1 MSASSPIRKALCV
14 ATLAA
19 CGLLLQG
26 CSAVKLAYNQVP
38 HLAYWQLNNYL
49 DLSDTQTERVRGE
62 LGDLHQ
68 WHRDTML
75 PRHAELLQK
84 VQQQLPTAISPDQA
98 CRIYGDVRAQLDK
111 VVTQAEPKLV
121 WLAAQLTDAQIRNLQ
136 KKQADSNADWKKEW
150 LDVTPDKLSKQRF
163 KQLLS
168 RAEDFYG
175 TLDEPQKTALRA
187 YIAQSS
193 FDPQRTYAER
203 QRRQKDLVQVLQKIA
218 ADPGNADQARTLL
231 SGYIA
236 RFNASP
242 DTAHQRYARTLI
254 EEGCEGFSNVHNAM
268 TVAQRLKAVQSVK
281 GYEQDFLILAAQGPC
296 DVRKAARCGDGA
308 AFSVTPPGPVPA
320 RASIP
325 GRRP

>member
-1 MSASSPIRKALCV
+1 VRAPSPVRKALCAV
-14 ATLAA
+14 TLAA
-19 CGLLLQG
+19 CGVLLQG

-38 HLAYWQLNNYL
+38 QLAYWQLNSYL
-49 DLSDTQTERVRGE
+49 DFSEAQTERVRNE

-84 VQQQLPTAISPDQA
+84 VQQQLPSAISSEQA
-98 CRIYGDVRAQLDK
+98 CRTYDTVRTQFDK

-150 LDVTPDKLSKQRF
+150 VDITPEKLREQRF

-168 RAEDFYG
+168 RAEGFYG
-175 TLDEPQKTALRA
+175 TLDEPQKVALRA
-187 YIAQSS
+187 FIAQSS

-218 ADPGNADQARTLL
+218 ADRSNTDQARTLL

-242 DTAHQRYARTLI
+242 DTAHQRYARVLV

-268 TVAQRLKAVQSVK
+268 TAAQRLKAVQSVK
-281 GYEQDFLILAAQGPC
+281 GYAQDFLILAAQ
-296 DVRKAARCGDGA
+296 
-308 AFSVTPPGPVPA
+308 
-320 RASIP
+320 
-325 GRRP
+325 